1 MKQIKIITVL
11 GARPQFVKAAV
22 LSNKILIHNKKN
34 VQKIDEKIIHTGQ
47 HYDTNMSQV
56 FFEEMS
62 IPKPHFILESGGKSH
77 ANMTGDILI
86 DVEKILKK
94 EQPDYLLVYGD
105 TNSTL
110 AGALAASKIGIKI
123 IHIEAGL
130 RSFNRDMPEEINRLL
145 TDHISS
151 LLFCPTKT
159 AVENLKREGITN
171 GVHNVG
177 DIMFDGIQSY
187 LETNTHTPKN
197 SSNILVTIHRQEN
210 TENKNRL
217 ISILKQL
224 NDLSKDF
231 NIVFP
236 VHPRTKKLIDNLDLP
251 ILFKAIEPL
260 GYSRMLDLINDSNY
274 IITDSGG
281 LQKEAF
287 FMQRKCLTLRN
298 ETEWVETVEN
308 KNNVLVDTF
317 NQNLSEIIQNF
328 QLSISNR
335 YNLLNA
341 YPTVLNQ
348 GGHTPNYVYHSSIQ

>member
-1 MKQIKIITVL
+1 MI
-11 GARPQFVKAAV
+11 
-22 LSNKILIHNKKN
+22 NKYDDNKN
-34 VQKIDEKIIHTGQ
+34 
-47 HYDTNMSQV
+47 
-56 FFEEMS
+56 
-62 IPKPHFILESGGKSH
+62 
-77 ANMTGDILI
+77 
-86 DVEKILKK
+86 EKILKK

-110 AGALAASKIGIKI
+110 AGALAAAKIGIKV

-159 AVENLKREGITN
+159 AVENLKKEGITN

-187 LETNTHTPKN
+187 LEADRHIAKN

-217 ISILKQL
+217 ISILRQL

-236 VHPRTKKLIDNLDLP
+236 AHPRTKKLIDSLDLP
-251 ILFKAIEPL
+251 ILFRIIEPL
-260 GYSRMLDLINDSNY
+260 GRLRMLDLINDSNY

-308 KNNVLVDTF
+308 KNNVLVDIF
-317 NQNLSEIIQNF
+317 NQNLSEVIENF
-328 QLSISNR
+328 QFSNS
-335 YNLLNA
+335 
-341 YPTVLNQ
+341 YPAFYGSGN
-348 GGHTPNYVYHSSIQ
+348 SSDKILEKIIEDHI